1 MRHHDRRAYHS
12 GMRVVAGSLRGRI
25 IVAPE
30 GRDTRPT
37 TDRVRE
43 AMFNALTSSDAIEGA
58 YVLDLFSGSGALGIE
73 SLSRGAAHCTFV
85 EKDRAALAAI
95 RKNIET
101 LGIGDR
107 ATVVAGDALSRLG
120 NLDRVDLVVADP
132 PYGFANWTGLLASL
146 EPVVVDDGLVVAESG
161 SALGRHP
168 GWETVREK
176 RYGRTWVTFLRRT
189 PD

>member
-1 MRHHDRRAYHS
+1 
-12 GMRVVAGSLRGRI
+12 MRVVAGSLRGRS

-43 AMFNALTSSDAIEGA
+43 AMFNALTSSGAIEGA
-58 YVLDLFSGSGALGIE
+58 QVVDLFAGSGALGIE
-73 SLSRGAAHCTFV
+73 ALSRGAAHCTFV

-95 RKNIET
+95 RNNVEA

-107 ATVVAGDALSRLG
+107 VTVVAGEVLARLG
-120 NLDRVDLVVADP
+120 HLGPVDLVVADP
-132 PYGFANWTGLLASL
+132 PYGFADWSGLLAGL
-146 EPVVVDDGLVVAESG
+146 GQVVAPDGLVVAESG
-161 SALGRHP
+161 EVLGEHP

-189 PD
+189 TE